1 MKAKS
6 AAQMSVAF
14 VTLSV
19 APNKISE
26 SSPVSE
32 ILKRRLLKKK
42 KKSCRKLVNQVLFCI
57 NHRDRGLLLKE
68 IFYNLLNY
76 LLELEATNPVFF
88 HSFQQWNSFWNKI
101 LHKTQIYKA
110 NKTRTWYVLG
120 GEVEGQGCKE

>member
-6 AAQMSVAF
+6 AAQMSLAF

-32 ILKRRLLKKK
+32 ILKGRLLKKK
-42 KKSCRKLVNQVLFCI
+42 AVESLSTKCYFVSI
-57 NHRDRGLLLKE
+57 IGMGLAFERNFLQC
-68 IFYNLLNY
+68 LNY

-101 LHKTQIYKA
+101 LHKTQIYKG
-110 NKTRTWYVLG
+110 NKPRTWYVLG
-120 GEVEGQGCKE
+120 GEVKGQGCRK